1 VTSLGKPGG
10 TAIASAQACKMSKMT
25 FMLEM
30 DGVNLM
36 LAEASW
42 LKVVG
47 EADGR

>member
-10 TAIASAQACKMSKMT
+10 TAIASAHAYKMSEVT
-25 FMLEM
+25 FMLGM
-30 DGVNLM
+30 DSANLM